1 MNKTSGI
8 KLLKINRN
16 LISLYEENSS
26 GRYLHQGHLV
36 NMAIQELVDRI
47 LASRSISRTDQNRFM
62 SALLAK
68 NSLSEEDQQQIT
80 RVFDG
85 LQMGLIR
92 LVD

>member
-1 MNKTSGI
+1 MNKISGI